1 MILLFACVASDD
13 TTTRPPRQGPPGPD
27 DTEEIEDQREPP
39 EDTGPGD
46 TGDTGE
52 PIEPDPSGQEACF
65 PGADESWTTCLEVV
79 DWDDAWGSDYDYP
92 DPYNGSSQYLKPL
105 RFIDLSAADPDLALA
120 PNFVVDEFM
129 QEWKGRFAI
138 YQPHAVA
145 RMQQIRDRVGGAVT
159 VNSGY
164 RNVSY
169 NASVGG
175 ATSALATSA
184 TTIPTST
191 VTGGTIRS
199 RPRSSSPDAAP
210 LSIRP
215 PSSARSSSSERCS
228 GRQQRAGTRVSPC
241 ASGPPSTRTDGSW
254 RRLRRASSGRRQRPS
269 PSRSWSAGSWC

>member
-175 ATSALATSA
+175 AEY
-184 TTIPTST
+184 
-191 VTGGTIRS
+191 S
-199 RPRSSSPDAAP
+199 RHMYGDACDMKSSSASLGDLGEICEDLGAGYVGYYDSHVHCDWRDDPLEAAFFEP
-210 LSIRP
+210 GR
-215 PSSARSSSSERCS
+215 SAAVHPTTEFRAELQLGEVFRAPAEGWGSPTLCS
-228 GRQQRAGTRVSPC
+228 
-241 ASGPPSTRTDGSW
+241 ASWPNS
-254 RRLRRASSGRRQRPS
+254 RRRR
-269 PSRSWSAGSWC
+269 